1 MNSGSEPDLVFT
13 YVKTN
18 SGSDPEFPLHLKHA
32 RSNRTSLSGMPHA
45 CSSGMKRDMSE
56 ANSKPAGPD
65 LESIDLEK
73 EIESWN
79 WARAAGV
86 SAQELHKALRESLGR
101 QEPK

>member
-1 MNSGSEPDLVFT
+1 
-13 YVKTN
+13 
-18 SGSDPEFPLHLKHA
+18 
-32 RSNRTSLSGMPHA
+32 
-45 CSSGMKRDMSE
+45 MKRDMSE
-56 ANSKPAGPD
+56 ANSKPAAPD

>member
-1 MNSGSEPDLVFT
+1 ME
-13 YVKTN
+13 
-18 SGSDPEFPLHLKHA
+18 
-32 RSNRTSLSGMPHA
+32 HA

-56 ANSKPAGPD
+56 ASAKSAAPER
-65 LESIDLEK
+65 ESFDLEK
-73 EIESWN
+73 EVEAWN

>member
-1 MNSGSEPDLVFT
+1 MKRNMSEP
-13 YVKTN
+13 N
-18 SGSDPEFPLHLKHA
+18 A
-32 RSNRTSLSGMPHA
+32 
-45 CSSGMKRDMSE
+45 
-56 ANSKPAGPD
+56 KPTGTD
-65 LESIDLEK
+65 LESFDLEK

>member
-1 MNSGSEPDLVFT
+1 
-13 YVKTN
+13 
-18 SGSDPEFPLHLKHA
+18 
-32 RSNRTSLSGMPHA
+32 
-45 CSSGMKRDMSE
+45 MKRDMSE
-56 ANSKPAGPD
+56 ANARPTAPD
-65 LESIDLEK
+65 LEAFDLEK